1 MRYVLILI
9 GFLFSFSNISSLS
22 AAGPPKKL
30 DHYYHYRHS
39 EVNIDEPPILK
50 QSKVKHPRPYNP
62 ADLKEP
68 HHTWPYSTAYLFYLR
83 MGQTTSSEG
92 GSPFVN
98 LKSALPSAYSTP
110 SIPSPPSAPKQKWCL
125 DAIDPFMFTK
135 EF

>member
-1 MRYVLILI
+1 MKILLIALQLLFLGLSGSALI
-9 GFLFSFSNISSLS
+9 

-30 DHYYHYRHS
+30 DRYYHYRHYQ
-39 EVNIDEPPILK
+39 VDIDEPPL
-50 QSKVKHPRPYNP
+50 SKRSAVKNPRSYNLQ
-62 ADLKEP
+62 DLKEH

-83 MGQTTSSEG
+83 MGQTESFG
-92 GSPFVN
+92 GSTPFAH

>member
-1 MRYVLILI
+1 MRYLLVLI
-9 GFLFSFSNISSLS
+9 GFLFSFSNISSLN

-39 EVNIDEPPILK
+39 EVNIDQPPL
-50 QSKVKHPRPYNP
+50 SKRSAVKNPRSYNP
-62 ADLKEP
+62 QDLKEP

-83 MGQTTSSEG
+83 MGQTESFAGRGPLT
-92 GSPFVN
+92 N

-125 DAIDPFMFTK
+125 DSIDPFMFTK